1 MQKEFEMD
9 RLDKILSNHGFGTRR
24 EVRFLVRSGA
34 VTVNGTTAASESD
47 HVDPAVDEIAVDGE
61 ILVIE
66 KDRHIMMN
74 KAAGYVCSTKEGEHE
89 TVFDLISPE
98 DNHKYL
104 GGYLGIVGR
113 LDVDTE
119 GLLIL
124 TTDGKL
130 NHELTSPKH
139 HVEKTYLV
147 KLEKSVPEKE
157 RKIYGEKL
165 SKGIHIQA
173 DGKDGEAD
181 CLPAKIQWGG
191 ESGEEDDRT
200 CRLTISEGKFHQ
212 VKRMFSAL
220 GNTVTYLKRISI
232 GRLHLDESLA
242 PGGYRDLAPEEIELM
257 LPPEN

>member
-1 MQKEFEMD
+1 MD
-9 RLDKILSNHGFGTRR
+9 RLDKILCNHGFGTRK
-24 EVRFLVRSGA
+24 EVRSLVRSGA
-34 VTVNGTTAASESD
+34 VTVNGQVVKMESD
-47 HVDPAVDEIAVDGE
+47 HVDMATAQILVDGE
-61 ILVIE
+61 PLVLE
-66 KDRHIMMN
+66 QHRHLMMN
-74 KAAGYVCSTKEGEHE
+74 KAAGYVCSTKEGEHQ

-104 GGYLGIVGR
+104 GGELGMVGR

-124 TTDGKL
+124 TTDGQL

-147 KLEKSVPEKE
+147 HLRDRVDDESK
-157 RKIYGEKL
+157 KIYEEKL
-165 SKGIHIQA
+165 SQGIHILS

-181 CLPAKIQWGG
+181 CLPAKIKWGDANG
-191 ESGEEDDRT
+191 NHADGI

-220 GNTVTYLKRISI
+220 GNEVSYLKRLSI
-232 GRLHLDESLA
+232 GMLSLDESLA
-242 PGGYRDLAPEEIELM
+242 PGEYRDLTEEELLLM
-257 LPPEN
+257 KRNPD